1 MNVYVCSYIIVY
13 KIYFSFVCIED
24 SMTILVQNPAES
36 ANSLIWEAP
45 NIAAGRGLGQAA
57 YIAFTTLASC

>member
-1 MNVYVCSYIIVY
+1 M
-13 KIYFSFVCIED
+13 CIED
-24 SMTILVQNPAES
+24 RETILVQNSAES